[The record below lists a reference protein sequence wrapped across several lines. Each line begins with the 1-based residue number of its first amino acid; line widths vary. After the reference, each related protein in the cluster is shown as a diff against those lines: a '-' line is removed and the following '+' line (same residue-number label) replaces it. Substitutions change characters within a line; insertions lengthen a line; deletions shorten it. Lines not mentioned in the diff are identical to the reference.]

1 MAHNVKLLI
10 VRPLPSAEIT
20 AQRSIKYGFAPII
33 MPLFV
38 VLPVAW
44 VVPDIC
50 NYDALLITSA
60 NAIRHGGAGLDALR
74 TLPVFAVGGTTA
86 RAAEAAGFT
95 VAATGDRDGNQ
106 ILQTAFERGNRNIL
120 WLSGADTAPLR
131 PHPSMRL
138 DRVTVY
144 QSAMLPAPTNFAD
157 TLAIP
162 DVMAALHSPRSAR
175 HFAAQCELYGVNC
188 AAVSLAVLSPAVATA
203 AGAGWRHVAVA
214 AMPNDAALLQAAKSC
229 FTNLPRGPYCKE

>member
-1 MAHNVKLLI
+1 MKLLI

-20 AQRSIKYGFAPII
+20 AQRSIKQGFNPIV
-33 MPLFV
+33 MPLFT

-60 NAIRHGGAGLDALR
+60 NAVRHGGAGLEPYRA
-74 TLPVFAVGGTTA
+74 LPVFAVGGATA
-86 RAAEAAGFT
+86 QAAQAAGFT
-95 VAATGDRDGNQ
+95 VTATGDRDGNQ
-106 ILQTAFERGNRNIL
+106 ILQTAFERGRRNIL
-120 WLSGADTAPLR
+120 WLSGTDTAPLR
-131 PHPSMRL
+131 PVPSMRL

-144 QSAMLPAPTNFAD
+144 QSAPLPAPLNLAD
-157 TLAIP
+157 MLALP
-162 DVMAALHSPRSAR
+162 DLIAALHSPRSAR
-175 HFAAQCELYGVNC
+175 HFAAQCALHGVTR
-188 AAVSLAVLSPAVATA
+188 AAVSLAVLSPAVASA

-229 FTNLPRGPYCKE
+229 FTNLPHGPYCKE